1 LDYFFFLLEHQNL
14 KLTIFSIIACARVT
28 SECVTIRTFSNKSRH
43 FASGASFNGED
54 AISVTIYQAI
64 SVLGGYM
71 TRNFE
76 EILIEVVSF

>member
-1 LDYFFFLLEHQNL
+1 LG
-14 KLTIFSIIACARVT
+14 
-28 SECVTIRTFSNKSRH
+28 KSRR

-71 TRNFE
+71 TRVFE